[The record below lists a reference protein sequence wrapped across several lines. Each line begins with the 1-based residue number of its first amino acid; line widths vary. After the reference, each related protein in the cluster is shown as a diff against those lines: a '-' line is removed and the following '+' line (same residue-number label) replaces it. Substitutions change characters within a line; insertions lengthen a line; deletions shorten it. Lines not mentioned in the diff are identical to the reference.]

1 MMFEREPRR
10 VEPPATLRGLVELLQ
25 SQGRLTFTRSE
36 ALGLLRVSP
45 AALKLAAHRLA
56 RRGVLVSP
64 RRGFF
69 VIVPP
74 AYRAMGAPPAAWF
87 VDDLMRFHEQ
97 PYYVALASA
106 AAIHGSAHHAAQEF
120 HVMTRSPLRPIAVG
134 RSRIRFFV
142 RHDVE
147 EIPVAQVKTETG
159 TMRVSS
165 PEATAMDLVRYPHA
179 AGVESVPTLLA
190 GLVPKLR
197 AGALAKVAARNEP
210 RHVQRLGALLDR
222 VGGKERTKALARVVA
237 RLDMDEVPLR
247 ADLPVGSARLDRRWH
262 VRMND
267 LVEVD
272 A

>member
-1 MMFEREPRR
+1 MADQEPRR
-10 VEPPATLRGLVELLQ
+10 VERPATLIGLVELLQ

-36 ALGLLRVSP
+36 ALAFLRVSP
-45 AALKLAAHRLA
+45 DALKLAAHRLA
-56 RRGVLVSP
+56 RRGALVSP

-74 AYRAMGAPPAAWF
+74 AYRSMGAPPAAWF

-97 PYYVALASA
+97 PYYVGLLSA
-106 AAIHGSAHHAAQEF
+106 AAIHGAAHHAAQEF
-120 HVMTRSPLRPIAVG
+120 HVVTSLPLRPVEVG
-134 RSRIRFFV
+134 RSIIRFFV

-147 EIPVAQVKTETG
+147 EVPVVQVKTETG
-159 TMRVSS
+159 QMRVSS

-179 AGVESVPTLLA
+179 AGAEGVPTLLA
-190 GLVPKLR
+190 GLVPMLR
-197 AGALAKVAARNEP
+197 AGELARVAAKNEP

-222 VGGKERTKALARVVA
+222 VGGKEKTRGLARLVA
-237 RLDMDEVPLR
+237 RLDVAEVPLR
-247 ADLPVGSARLDRRWH
+247 ADQPFDDARLDRRWR

-267 LVEVD
+267 VVEVD